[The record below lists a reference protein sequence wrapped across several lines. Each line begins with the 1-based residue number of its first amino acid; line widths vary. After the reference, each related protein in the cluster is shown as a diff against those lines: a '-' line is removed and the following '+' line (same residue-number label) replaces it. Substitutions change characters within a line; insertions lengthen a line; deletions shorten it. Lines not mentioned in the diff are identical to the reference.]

1 MAWVIEGR
9 RSVPGRPLP
18 SSRIP
23 SSPLFAAVLA
33 IAAVSLLIAV
43 AFALAGAW
51 LVLPFAG
58 LELAGLAWAL
68 CHAARRRAA
77 AVPPSATARRAFLA
91 RPPCSAVASSAP
103 TFCAARMAASRSRP
117 VPATW
122 IRMIN
127 LRRKP
132 F

>member
-9 RSVPGRPLP
+9 RSVPDRPLP
-18 SSRIP
+18 SSRSS
-23 SSPLFAAVLA
+23 SSPLFSAILA
-33 IAAVSLLIAV
+33 IAAVSLFIAI

-68 CHAARRRAA
+68 RHAAPRGA
-77 AVPPSATARRAFLA
+77 AVPPM
-91 RPPCSAVASSAP
+91 P
-103 TFCAARMAASRSRP
+103 TFACATRTAASRSRP
-117 VPATW
+117 VPATL

>member
-9 RSVPGRPLP
+9 RSDAGRPLP
-18 SSRIP
+18 SSRICP
-23 SSPLFAAVLA
+23 SPLFVAILAV
-33 IAAVSLLIAV
+33 AAVSLFIAI

-68 CHAARRRAA
+68 RH
-77 AVPPSATARRAFLA
+77 TARRVAVA
-91 RPPCSAVASSAP
+91 RPARPLA
-103 TFCAARMAASRSRP
+103 CATRSAASRSRP
-117 VPATW
+117 LPATL

>member
-23 SSPLFAAVLA
+23 SSPLFAAILA
-33 IAAVSLLIAV
+33 IAAVSLLIAG

-68 CHAARRRAA
+68 RHSARRLAA
-77 AVPPSATARRAFLA
+77 TVPPS
-91 RPPCSAVASSAP
+91 PS
-103 TFCAARMAASRSRP
+103 FCAARMAASRSRP
-117 VPATW
+117 LPATR

>member
-9 RSVPGRPLP
+9 RSVSGRPLP
-18 SSRIP
+18 SSRIA
-23 SSPLFAAVLA
+23 SSPLIAAILA
-33 IAAVSLLIAV
+33 IAAVSLFIAV

-68 CHAARRRAA
+68 RHAARCRGAA
-77 AVPPSATARRAFLA
+77 LPSL
-91 RPPCSAVASSAP
+91 P
-103 TFCAARMAASRSRP
+103 TFPCATRVVASRSRP
-117 VPATW
+117 LPATL
-122 IRMIN
+122 IRLIN

-132 F
+132 S

>member
-1 MAWVIEGR
+1 MQAMAWVIEGR
-9 RSVPGRPLP
+9 RSDSGRPLP

-23 SSPLFAAVLA
+23 SSPLFVAVLA
-33 IAAVSLLIAV
+33 IAAVSLLIAVAV

-68 CHAARRRAA
+68 RHAARRRAA
-77 AVPPSATARRAFLA
+77 AVPPK
-91 RPPCSAVASSAP
+91 P
-103 TFCAARMAASRSRP
+103 TFCAARMAASRSHP
-117 VPATW
+117 VPATR

-127 LRRKP
+127 LRRKT

>member
-9 RSVPGRPLP
+9 RPLP
-18 SSRIP
+18 SCRTP
-23 SSPLFAAVLA
+23 SSPLFAATLA
-33 IAAVSLLIAV
+33 IAAVSLAIAV

-58 LELAGLAWAL
+58 LELAGLALAIRH
-68 CHAARRRAA
+68 CGRSARKAV
-77 AVPPSATARRAFLA
+77 AVPPQ
-91 RPPCSAVASSAP
+91 P
-103 TFCAARMAASRSRP
+103 TFCTARMAARRSRP
-117 VPATW
+117 VPATR

>member
-9 RSVPGRPLP
+9 RSDSGRPLP

-23 SSPLFAAVLA
+23 SSPLFVAVLA

-68 CHAARRRAA
+68 RHVARRRAA
-77 AVPPSATARRAFLA
+77 AVPPK
-91 RPPCSAVASSAP
+91 P
-103 TFCAARMAASRSRP
+103 TFCAARMAASRSHP
-117 VPATW
+117 VPATR

>member
-1 MAWVIEGR
+1 MAWVIESHR
-9 RSVPGRPLP
+9 PERGRPLP
-18 SSRIP
+18 ARPRHGIP
-23 SSPLFAAVLA
+23 PSPLVPVFLA
-33 IAAVSLLIAV
+33 TAAVSLLIAV

-68 CHAARRRAA
+68 RHAARRCAA
-77 AVPPSATARRAFLA
+77 AVPPKPTLVPA
-91 RPPCSAVASSAP
+91 SAVMA
-103 TFCAARMAASRSRP
+103 FCAARMAASRSRRL
-117 VPATW
+117 PATR

>member
-1 MAWVIEGR
+1 
-9 RSVPGRPLP
+9 
-18 SSRIP
+18 
-23 SSPLFAAVLA
+23 LFAAILA
-33 IAAVSLLIAV
+33 IAAVSLFIAG

-68 CHAARRRAA
+68 RHAARRRAA
-77 AVPPSATARRAFLA
+77 TVPPQ
-91 RPPCSAVASSAP
+91 PI
-103 TFCAARMAASRSRP
+103 FCAARMAAGRSRP
-117 VPATW
+117 VPATL

>member
-9 RSVPGRPLP
+9 RSDSGRPLP

-68 CHAARRRAA
+68 RHTARRRAA
-77 AVPPSATARRAFLA
+77 AVPPKPTLVPA
-91 RPPCSAVASSAP
+91 SAVMA
-103 TFCAARMAASRSRP
+103 FCATRMATHRSRP
-117 VPATW
+117 VPATR
-122 IRMIN
+122 IRMTN

>member
-33 IAAVSLLIAV
+33 IAAVSLLIAG

-68 CHAARRRAA
+68 RHAARDRPA
-77 AVPPSATARRAFLA
+77 AVPP
-91 RPPCSAVASSAP
+91 PP
-103 TFCAARMAASRSRP
+103 TFCATRMVASRSRP
-117 VPATW
+117 LPATR

>member
-9 RSVPGRPLP
+9 RSDSGRRLP

-23 SSPLFAAVLA
+23 SSPLFVAVLA
-33 IAAVSLLIAV
+33 IAAVSMLIAI

-68 CHAARRRAA
+68 RHTARRRAA
-77 AVPPSATARRAFLA
+77 AVPPKPTLVPA
-91 RPPCSAVASSAP
+91 SAVMA
-103 TFCAARMAASRSRP
+103 FCAARMAASRSRP
-117 VPATW
+117 VPATR